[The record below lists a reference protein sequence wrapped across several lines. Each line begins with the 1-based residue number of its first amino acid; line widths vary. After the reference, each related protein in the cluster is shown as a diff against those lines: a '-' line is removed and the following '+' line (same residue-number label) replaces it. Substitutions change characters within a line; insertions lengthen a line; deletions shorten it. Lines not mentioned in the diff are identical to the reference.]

1 MTLLESVERAIDEKR
16 MLNEATEY
24 ELSKEVI
31 TEYAELF
38 ENLSDTLND
47 TSNKATLDGN
57 GKVSEDLRKAEVNII
72 HIKKLLKTISGS
84 KSKERLSGNLK
95 KTFGEM
101 ANSLKKIQERF
112 ERDVLPEF
120 EQDASVIAPEE
131 DVFAEDND

>member
-1 MTLLESVERAIDEKR
+1 MTLLESVENAIQQKR

-24 ELSKEVI
+24 ENSKEVI
-31 TEYAELF
+31 TEYAALF

-72 HIKKLLKTISGS
+72 HIKKLLKTITGS

-95 KTFGEM
+95 KAFGEM

-112 ERDVLPEF
+112 ERDIMPEF
-120 EQDASVIAPEE
+120 EQDANVINPDE
-131 DVFAEDND
+131 DVFAED